1 MLMTGNQ
8 RFDDLRERRPA
19 ACEEVRKQNS
29 GALKA
34 TNQRIIRLKIKSS
47 LLTALPSPG
56 GLRLPL
62 GRTEEGDVSIHPVLL
77 SMFKEAAEPWVGDP
91 GANLLSD
98 MSLY

>member
-8 RFDDLRERRPA
+8 RFDDLRERRLV

-34 TNQRIIRLKIKSS
+34 TNQRIIRLKIKSP
-47 LLTALPSPG
+47 LLEALPSPR

-62 GRTEEGDVSIHPVLL
+62 GRTEEGNVSIHP
-77 SMFKEAAEPWVGDP
+77 SMIQHVQG
-91 GANLLSD
+91 GR
-98 MSLY
+98 